1 MVDKCDIAGIGRTPS
16 LKLLQEVAFAIQN
29 NGGIEPNLYT
39 DVYKNRRGK
48 YNMVR
53 VWSYIDKGTCR
64 VKDLFMTTEN
74 NEIIDVDLMRSAS
87 NIPEFSYDIFDSLQK
102 KLEKKPQF
110 TL

>member
-74 NEIIDVDLMRSAS
+74 NEIIDVDLMRRAS
-87 NIPEFSYDIFDSLQK
+87 NIPEFSYDIFDPLHK